1 MKPVT
6 NAFSVLLVPFLGS
19 AKDNLHDH
27 AYLPGLERV
36 RDDLISIVDAFE
48 IRREEI
54 SSNLDLVPAAK
65 ARMIEEAR
73 EAALAKVDALED
85 LARQEQRLRVKIFAT
100 GPEKSEIMQLLNFLR
115 LQEVRQSLGHLD
127 SLQLMARLEKA
138 LANGEDWVIDAVTAA
153 PFPMVEKKFLD
164 DLLERRAFSRLE
176 TENPAL
182 LQEFEDVKL
191 INGLVKG
198 MKNVSRQHFRQ

>member
-1 MKPVT
+1 MKPAT
-6 NAFSVLLVPFLGS
+6 NTFAVLLIPFIGS
-19 AKDNLHDH
+19 AKDSLNDL
-27 AYLPGLERV
+27 AFLPGLERT
-36 RDDLISIVDAFE
+36 RDLLIEIVSAFE
-48 IRREEI
+48 SRCEEI
-54 SSNLDLVPAAK
+54 SSNLDLMPAAK

-176 TENPAL
+176 KENPAL
-182 LQEFEDVKL
+182 LMEFEDLKL

-198 MKNVSRQHFRQ
+198 MRNVTKSHLMP